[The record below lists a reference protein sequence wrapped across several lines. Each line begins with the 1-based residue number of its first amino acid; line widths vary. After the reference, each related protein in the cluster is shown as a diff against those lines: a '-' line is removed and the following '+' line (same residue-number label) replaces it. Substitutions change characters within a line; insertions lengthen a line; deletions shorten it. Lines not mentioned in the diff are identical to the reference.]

1 MARPLGAR
9 QLAQI
14 RREMESDLK
23 RKDLHKLKALRES
36 IREAKAARRGKL
48 REVTTKCRSAVREN
62 MARAKHARERLRASI
77 LRTREQAKGLCELSR
92 GEAKADTLEAIER
105 AVGTLE
111 KERAEQRQL
120 AAWVRPKVCPTRGR
134 TAKEKRAESDC
145 EVESNLDDPGLR
157 VVWEAVKHRIK
168 AGPRRTRTEA
178 FLEWAAEHPSD
189 VYQIQEADTERAL
202 DQLEKEERRMS
213 KDVANADRY
222 RKRSSKELAEMLDAV
237 PF

>member
-1 MARPLGAR
+1 
-9 QLAQI
+9 
-14 RREMESDLK
+14 MEADLK
-23 RKDLHKLKALRES
+23 RKDLAKLRALRTS
-36 IREAKAARRGKL
+36 IRDAKRARTGKL
-48 REVTTKCRSAVREN
+48 REVGAQCRAAQRAN
-62 MARAKHARERLRASI
+62 MERAKRARERLRASI
-77 LRTREQAKGLCELSR
+77 LRTREQAKGLCNVSR
-92 GEAKADTLEAIER
+92 GEAKATTLEAIER

-134 TAKEKRAESDC
+134 TKKEKAQESDC

-157 VVWEAVKHRIK
+157 IVWESVKHKIK

-202 DQLEKEERRMS
+202 VELEREERRMA
-213 KDVANADRY
+213 KDVKKADRY
-222 RKRSSKELAEMLDAV
+222 RKRSPDELAEMLAAV

>member
-1 MARPLGAR
+1 MARALGAR

-23 RKDLHKLKALRES
+23 RKDLAKLKKLRES

-48 REVTTKCRSAVREN
+48 REVSSKCQSAVREN
-62 MARAKHARERLRASI
+62 MARAKRARERLRASI
-77 LRTREQAKGLCELSR
+77 LRTREQARGLCELSR

-134 TAKEKRAESDC
+134 TAKERQQESDC
-145 EVESNLDDPGLR
+145 EVESNLDDPGMR
-157 VVWEAVKHRIK
+157 VVWEKVKHRIK
-168 AGPRRTRTEA
+168 ATPRRTRTEV
-178 FLEWAAEHPSD
+178 FLEWAAENAPD

-202 DQLEKEERRMS
+202 VELEKEERRMA
-213 KDVANADRY
+213 KDVQKATRY
-222 RKRSSKELAEMLDAV
+222 RKHSPEQLAELLAAV

>member
-14 RREMESDLK
+14 RREMEADLK
-23 RKDLHKLKALRES
+23 RKDLAKLKALRAS
-36 IREAKAARRGKL
+36 IREAKSARRGKL
-48 REVTTKCRSAVREN
+48 REVSSKCKSAVREN
-62 MARAKHARERLRASI
+62 MARAKRARERLRASI

-92 GEAKADTLEAIER
+92 GEAKAATLEAIER

-134 TAKEKRAESDC
+134 TAKEKRQESDC

-157 VVWEAVKHRIK
+157 VVWEAVKHKIK

-202 DQLEKEERRMS
+202 VALEKEERRMS
-213 KDVANADRY
+213 QDVKKAGRY
-222 RKRSSKELAEMLDAV
+222 SKRSSKELAEMLDAV